1 MFIFCMVKKSDTT
14 CSYWNMIR
22 NIMIMIHTSTVKDL
36 AAGGGAAG
44 VSELTNQ
51 TLDGE
56 EFLKRRN
63 DVSKSINVKKASCCR
78 IQSNFFV
85 KKTKVGKKFQW
96 VEVVQELSTD
106 EDHS

>member
-1 MFIFCMVKKSDTT
+1 MEK
-14 CSYWNMIR
+14 
-22 NIMIMIHTSTVKDL
+22 
-36 AAGGGAAG
+36 
-44 VSELTNQ
+44 
-51 TLDGE
+51 

-63 DVSKSINVKKASCCR
+63 DVSKSIKNVKKASCCR

-85 KKTKVGKKFQW
+85 KKTKVGKKIQW